1 MTLEYLNSL
10 VIEAITLAGIKHP
23 TDENYPKFY
32 LSKGLKEDSLGEWYL
47 YYKISYINF
56 DKLNLNLWSK
66 NMYLKQI
73 NKLTKT
79 INEGHSIYAEY
90 SEYD

>member
-1 MTLEYLNSL
+1 MTLEDLNSL
-10 VIEAITLAGIKHP
+10 VIEAITLAGINHP

-32 LSKGLKEDSLGEWYL
+32 LSKGLKEDSLGECYL
-47 YYKISYINF
+47 YFKITYINY
-56 DKLNLNLWSK
+56 DKLNLSLWTK
-66 NMYLKQI
+66 DMYLKQI

-79 INEGHSIYAEY
+79 INEGHSIYEVH